1 MAVRSGQRERLDD
14 IEKRMEELRRRFDL
28 YFQGSPEQKMPP
40 TTNQAQLG
48 GELRRIREDEL
59 RSWNTVDKFRFGQL
73 FARYVSMDRLW
84 ARTLKQIEDGVYK
97 RDKFKLQQQKQK
109 PKKEAGP
116 TDTNVGDRPGG
127 LDSFDNMDVDVGSF
141 SDEAYLHSQ
150 APGAASQTGKP
161 VAPTRSAPAPVAGV
175 PPSQAPRP
183 AAAAA
188 AGGGSMSDQR
198 LKQLYDVYMQAKKRT
213 GEASSLT
220 MDQLKKQIEKQ
231 VPQIKAKHKC
241 DNVDFK
247 VVLKDGKAMLK
258 AVPK

>member
-1 MAVRSGQRERLDD
+1 MAVRAGQRERLDD

-28 YFQGSPEQKMPP
+28 YFQGSPEQKTPP

-84 ARTLKQIEDGVYK
+84 ARTLKQIEDGIYK

-116 TDTNVGDRPGG
+116 TDTNVGARPGG

-141 SDEAYLHSQ
+141 SDEASLHSQ
-150 APGAASQTGKP
+150 APMSASQTGKP
-161 VAPTRSAPAPVAGV
+161 APAPRSSPAPVTGV
-175 PPSQAPRP
+175 PPPQAHRP
-183 AAAAA
+183 AAAA
-188 AGGGSMSDQR
+188 AGGGNMSDQR